1 MATQAYDGERT
12 AQDTEEIFRRLTE
25 RPAELLRFATA
36 GSVDDGKSTLI
47 GRLLYDSKQVLAD
60 QLEHVEQTSRQ
71 MGHDFLDLSLLT
83 DGLRAEREQGITIDV
98 AYRYFATAQRR
109 FIIADTPGHE
119 QYTRNMVTG
128 ASTADLVIVLIDAR
142 KGVVAQSR
150 RHAFIASLLQIPHL
164 VVCVNKMDMLAYD
177 EEVFDSIVEEFERFA
192 ARLDI
197 QDVTFIPISALK
209 GDNVVER
216 SPAMPWYQG
225 PPLLYHLEHVHIA
238 SDRNLIDVRFPVQW
252 VIRPR
257 GAQGVGLGADAG
269 ARSTVG
275 VPLRADVDAR
285 STAGVPLR
293 ADVDA
298 RSTAGVPLRADVDA
312 QSTTG
317 VPARADYRAYAGQV
331 AGGILREGD
340 EVVVLPGGRRTTIA
354 GIDTFDGPLREAF
367 PPMSVALR
375 LADEVD
381 VGRGSL
387 IARPHNQPAV
397 ASGFE
402 SLLCWM
408 SERPLDCGRRY
419 LVKHTTNT
427 AAVGALEVRYRIEVD
442 TLRRDERA
450 ATLALNDLGRVRVEL
465 TSPLVFDSYRRNRVT
480 GSLIVID
487 EATNETVA
495 AGVILDTEAD
505 TAGRDERAGG
515 GGDPAGGGGDP
526 AGGGGDPACGGGDP
540 AGGGGDP
547 AGGGG
552 DPAGGGGDPAGG
564 GGDPAGGG
572 GEGAGMGRDGA
583 ADGEAPAKTERS
595 PNVRWER
602 ETITRGE
609 RWAALGLTG
618 ATVWLTGL
626 PAAGKSTIGRAIE
639 ERLVRAGRPAYLL
652 DGDNL
657 RHGLNGDLGFDE
669 CARAENVRRTAHV
682 ARLLAECG
690 AVALVSL
697 VSPYAADR
705 ELAASLHAAQ
715 ELPFLEVFV
724 NTPLARCE
732 QRDPKGLYA
741 RARSGELQGLTGVG
755 APYEAPT
762 APGVVLGAPDEAIES
777 AVDRVLEALA
787 ELGVIRPPA
796 EGG

>member
-1 MATQAYDGERT
+1 MATTGTATQAHDGAPT
-12 AQDTEEIFRRLTE
+12 TQDTDEIFRRLTE

-60 QLEHVEQTSRQ
+60 QLEHVEQASRR
-71 MGHDFLDLSLLT
+71 MGHDFVDLSLLT

-164 VVCVNKMDMLAYD
+164 VVCVNKMDMLDYD

-192 ARLDI
+192 ARLEI

-225 PPLLYHLEHVHIA
+225 SPLLYHLEHVHIA

-257 GAQGVGLGADAG
+257 SSEG
-269 ARSTVG
+269 S
-275 VPLRADVDAR
+275 
-285 STAGVPLR
+285 
-293 ADVDA
+293 
-298 RSTAGVPLRADVDA
+298 
-312 QSTTG
+312 
-317 VPARADYRAYAGQV
+317 DYRAYAGQV

-340 EVVVLPGGRRTTIA
+340 EVVVLPGGQHTTIA
-354 GIDTFDGPLREAF
+354 GIDTFDGPVREAF

-381 VGRGSL
+381 VSRGST
-387 IARPHNQPAV
+387 IARPHNQPTV
-397 ASGFE
+397 ASSFE

-408 SERPLDCGRRY
+408 SERPLDPARRY
-419 LVKHTTNT
+419 LVKHTTRT

-442 TLRRDERA
+442 TMHRDELA
-450 ATLALNDLGRVRVEL
+450 ATLELNDLGRVHVQL
-465 TSPLVFDSYRRNRVT
+465 AAPLVFDSYRRNRAT

-495 AGVILDTEAD
+495 AGVILDTEVESE
-505 TAGRDERAGG
+505 GRAGA
-515 GGDPAGGGGDP
+515 GGDGVAT
-526 AGGGGDPACGGGDP
+526 
-540 AGGGGDP
+540 
-547 AGGGG
+547 
-552 DPAGGGGDPAGG
+552 
-564 GGDPAGGG
+564 
-572 GEGAGMGRDGA
+572 
-583 ADGEAPAKTERS
+583 DGEAPAKTERS

-602 ETITRGE
+602 ETITRDE

-639 ERLVRAGRPAYLL
+639 ERLVRSGRPAYLL

-669 CARAENVRRTAHV
+669 CARTENVRRTAHV

-705 ELAASLHAAQ
+705 ELAATLHAKE

-724 NTPLARCE
+724 GTALAQCE

-741 RARSGELQGLTGVG
+741 RARSGKLDGLTGVG

-762 APGVVLGAPDEAIES
+762 SPDVVVGAPGEAIEA

-787 ELGVIRPPA
+787 ARWPTP
-796 EGG
+796 

>member
-1 MATQAYDGERT
+1 MASTGTAAQAHDGTRAT
-12 AQDTEEIFRRLTE
+12 RDTDEIFHRLTE

-60 QLEHVEQTSRQ
+60 QLEHVEQTSRR

-164 VVCVNKMDMLAYD
+164 VVCVNKMDMLGYD
-177 EEVFDSIVEEFERFA
+177 EEVFDSIVAEFERFA
-192 ARLDI
+192 ARLEV

-216 SPAMPWYQG
+216 SQQMPWYQG

-257 GAQGVGLGADAG
+257 SSAG
-269 ARSTVG
+269 
-275 VPLRADVDAR
+275 
-285 STAGVPLR
+285 
-293 ADVDA
+293 
-298 RSTAGVPLRADVDA
+298 
-312 QSTTG
+312 
-317 VPARADYRAYAGQV
+317 ADYRAYAGQV

-340 EVVVLPGGRRTTIA
+340 EVVVLPGGQRTTVA
-354 GIDTFDGPLREAF
+354 GIDTFEGPVREAF

-381 VGRGSL
+381 VSRGSM

-397 ASGFE
+397 ASSFE

-408 SERPLDCGRRY
+408 SERPLDPRRRY
-419 LVKHTTNT
+419 LVKHTTST
-427 AAVGALEVRYRIEVD
+427 VAVGGMEVRYRIEVE
-442 TLRRDERA
+442 TMHRDEL
-450 ATLALNDLGRVRVEL
+450 ATTLELNDLGRVRVEL
-465 TSPLVFDSYRRNRVT
+465 ASPLVFDSYRRNRAT

-505 TAGRDERAGG
+505 SLEPT
-515 GGDPAGGGGDP
+515 
-526 AGGGGDPACGGGDP
+526 
-540 AGGGGDP
+540 
-547 AGGGG
+547 
-552 DPAGGGGDPAGG
+552 
-564 GGDPAGGG
+564 
-572 GEGAGMGRDGA
+572 
-583 ADGEAPAKTERS
+583 AKTERS

-669 CARAENVRRTAHV
+669 EARAENVRRTAHV

-690 AVALVSL
+690 AVAVVSL

-705 ELAASLHAAQ
+705 ELAATLHAKE

-724 NTPLARCE
+724 STPLAQCE

-741 RARSGELQGLTGVG
+741 RARAGELQGLTGLG

-762 APGVVLGAPDEAIES
+762 APDVVLGTHGEAIET
-777 AVDRVLEALA
+777 AVDCVLEALTSRGVVGA
-787 ELGVIRPPA
+787 E
-796 EGG
+796 